1 MRISDW
7 SSDVCSSDLS
17 AAALR
22 RSLCLQSRPW
32 HLPGYA
38 AGARGPD
45 DGADPRLA
53 RNRGPRAMSR
63 TAVVL
68 FNLGGPDRPEAVE
81 PFLFNLFFDPA
92 IIRLPAPLRWL
103 VAKLISRRRA
113 PVAQAIYHEMGGGS
127 PWLPTTQEPAG
138 ALTPALE
145 TARICEDEA
154 FIARRSCYHRARAP
168 ARRRPPHR

>member
-32 HLPGYA
+32 HRPGYA

-68 FNLGGPDRPEAVE
+68 FNLGGPARPEAVE
-81 PFLFNLFFDPA
+81 PFLFTLFFDPA
-92 IIRLPAPLRWL
+92 INRLTGPLRCLVATLPPTRPAPG
-103 VAKLISRRRA
+103 APAIS
-113 PVAQAIYHEMGGGS
+113 HGMGGV
-127 PWLPTTQEPAG
+127 LPYG
-138 ALTPALE
+138 W
-145 TARICEDEA
+145 
-154 FIARRSCYHRARAP
+154 RA
-168 ARRRPPHR
+168 

>member
-32 HLPGYA
+32 HRPGYA

-68 FNLGGPDRPEAVE
+68 FNLGGPDLLRSEEHTSELQSLMRISYAVFCLKKKNE
-81 PFLFNLFFDPA
+81 
-92 IIRLPAPLRWL
+92 I
-103 VAKLISRRRA
+103 
-113 PVAQAIYHEMGGGS
+113 
-127 PWLPTTQEPAG
+127 
-138 ALTPALE
+138 
-145 TARICEDEA
+145 
-154 FIARRSCYHRARAP
+154 
-168 ARRRPPHR
+168 

>member
-1 MRISDW
+1 MRGFRARPRYHGAARLGPPAPAAESLPAGQPRSTEAGGGGRVPEAGRRGD
-7 SSDVCSSDLS
+7 S

-32 HLPGYA
+32 HRPGYA

-81 PFLFNLFFDPA
+81 PFLFRSEEHTSELQSLMRNSYAVFF
-92 IIRLPAPLRWL
+92 L
-103 VAKLISRRRA
+103 K
-113 PVAQAIYHEMGGGS
+113 
-127 PWLPTTQEPAG
+127 
-138 ALTPALE
+138 
-145 TARICEDEA
+145 
-154 FIARRSCYHRARAP
+154 
-168 ARRRPPHR
+168 

>member
-32 HLPGYA
+32 HRPGYA

-92 IIRLPAPLRWL
+92 IIRPLAPLRWV
-103 VAKLISRRRA
+103 VAKLLSRRRGQGG
-113 PVAQAIYHEMGGGS
+113 QAVLTARGGG
-127 PWLPTTQEPAG
+127 
-138 ALTPALE
+138 
-145 TARICEDEA
+145 
-154 FIARRSCYHRARAP
+154 
-168 ARRRPPHR
+168 

>member
-1 MRISDW
+1 MTRRHPISTRTNTLFPHTTLFRSYHGSARLGPPAPAAESLPAGQPRSTEAGGGGRVPEAGRRGD
-7 SSDVCSSDLS
+7 S

-32 HLPGYA
+32 HRPGYA

-68 FNLGGPDRPEAVE
+68 FTLGGPE
-81 PFLFNLFFDPA
+81 
-92 IIRLPAPLRWL
+92 I
-103 VAKLISRRRA
+103 
-113 PVAQAIYHEMGGGS
+113 GS
-127 PWLPTTQEPAG
+127 A
-138 ALTPALE
+138 
-145 TARICEDEA
+145 
-154 FIARRSCYHRARAP
+154 HV
-168 ARRRPPHR
+168 